1 MDDKGIYKGG
11 NRGIVVIS
19 SMTEQDFSALHSEKA
34 AEVEKFHR
42 FRQAVSIGSK
52 MKCGRGA
59 YLPIRRCKPALVT
72 VVGIMGIEELDEN
85 ILTSIKCK

>member
-52 MKCGRGA
+52 VKCGRVD
-59 YLPIRRCKPALVT
+59 LPADPQMKT
-72 VVGIMGIEELDEN
+72 GVGYRGRN
-85 ILTSIKCK
+85 YGN